1 MGIAVSD
8 WRLART
14 VSQLG
19 HLGVVS
25 GTAINSVLI
34 RRLQSGDPGGHVRR
48 ALAAFPFPESA
59 DRIRDKYLLS
69 EAPTGAFARSLLFSI
84 DPSIEILEL
93 NVVAS
98 FVESHLALEGHD
110 GWVGLNLLEKI
121 QMPNLSA
128 LYGAMLAGVDC
139 VLMGAGIPREIPGA
153 LDKLASHDAAQLK
166 IAVAGLQ
173 PDDPAE
179 WSTMTFD
186 PVRVFPNCKEL
197 GELHRPLFFPIVSSS
212 VLAQSLKRKAN
223 GRVDGFVVEGPRAGG
238 HNAPPRGALQLSE
251 IGEPIYGARDQVE
264 LSEMKALGLPFW
276 VAGDQA
282 RPERMRAAIEQ
293 GAHGVQ
299 VGTLFAFC
307 DESGLSPSLRSE
319 VIRRVAQSEGPI
331 NGWVFTDPV
340 SSPTGFPFK
349 AVRMDGT
356 LSESEVYEGRRRIC
370 DLGYLREAYRK
381 PEGGV
386 GYRCSAEPLVD
397 YIKKGGAEED
407 TKGKKCLCNALMA
420 DIDLAQRQKWGVELP
435 LLTAGDDLNE
445 LNRIL
450 RGRLSYSAKDV
461 LEYLQAALPADE
473 AVEPVEPETVAV
485 SLQSPGLSRAQDQ
498 SPGLL

>member
-1 MGIAVSD
+1 
-8 WRLART
+8 
-14 VSQLG
+14 
-19 HLGVVS
+19 
-25 GTAINSVLI
+25 
-34 RRLQSGDPGGHVRR
+34 
-48 ALAAFPFPESA
+48 
-59 DRIRDKYLLS
+59 
-69 EAPTGAFARSLLFSI
+69 
-84 DPSIEILEL
+84 
-93 NVVAS
+93 
-98 FVESHLALEGHD
+98 
-110 GWVGLNLLEKI
+110 
-121 QMPNLSA
+121 
-128 LYGAMLAGVDC
+128 
-139 VLMGAGIPREIPGA
+139 
-153 LDKLASHDAAQLK
+153 
-166 IAVAGLQ
+166 
-173 PDDPAE
+173 
-179 WSTMTFD
+179 
-186 PVRVFPNCKEL
+186 
-197 GELHRPLFFPIVSSS
+197 
-212 VLAQSLKRKAN
+212 
-223 GRVDGFVVEGPRAGG
+223 
-238 HNAPPRGALQLSE
+238 
-251 IGEPIYGARDQVE
+251 
-264 LSEMKALGLPFW
+264 
-276 VAGDQA
+276 
-282 RPERMRAAIEQ
+282 
-293 GAHGVQ
+293 
-299 VGTLFAFC
+299 
-307 DESGLSPSLRSE
+307 